1 MTILQGDIQL
11 RASQVMLDVDEGGG
25 APTATQIQ
33 DGQSNGVFADVS
45 EVDRAGGSLS
55 ARKVFAKV
63 LTANTDSYLGANVI
77 LEEPPTDPRVSVTL
91 FSTGDTFDRARTQ

>member
-45 EVDRAGGSLS
+45 EVDRAGGSLRP
-55 ARKVFAKV
+55 ARCSPRCSRPTP
-63 LTANTDSYLGANVI
+63 TATWA
-77 LEEPPTDPRVSVTL
+77 PT
-91 FSTGDTFDRARTQ
+91 

>member
-1 MTILQGDIQL
+1 
-11 RASQVMLDVDEGGG
+11 
-25 APTATQIQ
+25 
-33 DGQSNGVFADVS
+33 
-45 EVDRAGGSLS
+45 
-55 ARKVFAKV
+55 VFAKV